1 MPNRPLLRSVRRTP
15 EPQAPDRRRA
25 LAALAALGFG
35 AAVPVLATAS
45 PRQVLVPDA
54 PLRRI
59 AFGSCADEQRAQP
72 FWYPIL
78 GQAPELFMMIGD
90 NVYATV
96 RDGQVLT
103 EPSVSAIRA
112 AYADLEAQPG
122 YQALRARVPVLA
134 TWDDHDY
141 GFGDGGEHNPV
152 KHDAKALFMDFFGV
166 APDHAMHGRGG
177 VYQSVTVGPERQ
189 RVQLILLDTRWHR
202 SALKPTDTP
211 MAPGRQRYV
220 PNPDPDKTMLGAA
233 QWAWLEETLR
243 EPADV
248 RIIAS
253 SIQVLARNHGWE
265 RWGNFPHE
273 KARLLKLIGDTG
285 AHGVVFISGDR
296 HRGAVYRR
304 DQEVSYPMYE
314 LTSSSLNAS
323 FRARQNESDAQRIG
337 PMFEADNFGMV
348 TIDWDN
354 RIVHLGLHAVED
366 GKRVRGVAV
375 PIAEL
380 SA

>member
-1 MPNRPLLRSVRRTP
+1 MLA
-15 EPQAPDRRRA
+15 PQ
-25 LAALAALGFG
+25 
-35 AAVPVLATAS
+35 S
-45 PRQVLVPDA
+45 

-59 AFGSCADEQRAQP
+59 AFGSCANEQRAQP

-78 GQAPELFMMIGD
+78 GQAPELFMMLGD

-96 RDGQVLT
+96 RDGEVLA
-103 EPSVSAIRA
+103 EPSVSALRD
-112 AYADLEAQPG
+112 AYANLDAQPG

-134 TWDDHDY
+134 TWDDNDY
-141 GFGDGGEHNPV
+141 GVGDSGGENPI
-152 KHDAKALFMDFFGV
+152 KHEAKALFMDFFGV
-166 APDHAMHGRGG
+166 DPEHAMRDRGG
-177 VYQSVTVGPERQ
+177 VYQAVTVGPEGQ
-189 RVQLILLDTRWHR
+189 RVQLILLDTRWYR

-211 MAPGRQRYV
+211 MAPGRQRYL
-220 PNPDPDKTMLGAA
+220 PDPDPDKTMLGAT
-233 QWAWLEETLR
+233 QWAWLQETLR

-285 AHGVVFISGDR
+285 ARGVIFISGDR

-304 DQEVSYPMYE
+304 DQEVPYPLYE
-314 LTSSSLNAS
+314 MTSSSLNAS
-323 FRARQNESDAQRIG
+323 FRARQNEDDPQRLG
-337 PMFEADNFGMV
+337 PMFEEDNFGMV

-354 RIVHLGLHAVED
+354 RIVHLDLHAVED
-366 GKRVRGVAV
+366 GRRVRGVSV

-380 SA
+380 AT